1 MRDLDSSGIVMAQP
15 NTSAGQKTVA
25 AASARLAQ
33 QAAKKLKSSSP
44 NGSKPEPENMG
55 QLIRLKS

>member
-1 MRDLDSSGIVMAQP
+1 MEPPSTFV
-15 NTSAGQKTVA
+15 GQKMVA

-44 NGSKPEPENMG
+44 NGSKPELKSMG